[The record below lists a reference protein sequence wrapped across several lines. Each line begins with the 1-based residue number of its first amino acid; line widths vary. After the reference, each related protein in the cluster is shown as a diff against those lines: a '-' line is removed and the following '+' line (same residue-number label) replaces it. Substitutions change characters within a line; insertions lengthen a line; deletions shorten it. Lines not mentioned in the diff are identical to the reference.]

1 MESNAA
7 PLKGKEYLYTYRNS
21 QQISSQT
28 GLIGYL
34 RADMGTL
41 GTEFFSTWNGFRD
54 DLNTSLKIFALTA
67 TKYSH
72 IIQALITA

>member
-1 MESNAA
+1 MEIKSV

-28 GLIGYL
+28 GLIGYI
-34 RADMGTL
+34 RADMGAH
-41 GTEFFSTWNGFRD
+41 GAVFFPTVINW
-54 DLNTSLKIFALTA
+54 KIFVLTA
-67 TKYSH
+67 TTYSL